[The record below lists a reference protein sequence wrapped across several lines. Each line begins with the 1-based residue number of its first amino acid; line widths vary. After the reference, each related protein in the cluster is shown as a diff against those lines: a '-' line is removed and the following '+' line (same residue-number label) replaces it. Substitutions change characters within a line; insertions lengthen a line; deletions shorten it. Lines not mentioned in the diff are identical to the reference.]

1 MCKPADTKIVHS
13 LSASSL
19 ASSSPP
25 ASAEE
30 QEKFPI
36 DRVLEPPSALARYT
50 CVAILVGILSIWGKF
65 AFIDEADIPNGR
77 TEPIVQS
84 GAVPLGL
91 TLFYLVSLP
100 LLRMFTNKFLSQ
112 VNVKLLLHETMIIY
126 NAAQVLLN
134 GWMVYRILDALLW
147 RNHPFIAG
155 PVYLVDT
162 GATYAVYVHYCD
174 KYLEFLDTYFMV
186 LRGRMD
192 QVSKSNSFSGDLAR
206 ALEMNKI
213 SHYSTLFSTT
223 GLLSAHLPPRLD
235 WGCLVDRTQTVSRW
249 RHLLWSAPQFLD
261 PRDDVLLLHAQFA
274 QNPLSLE
281 EIPDNGAA
289 DTVLRRHYLLSLQ
302 YAPNARGRNME
313 TVPGTQHSGL

>member
-13 LSASSL
+13 LSSSSL

-25 ASAEE
+25 AFAEE

-36 DRVLEPPSALARYT
+36 DRVLLPPSALARYT
-50 CVAILVGILSIWGKF
+50 CVAILVGILSIWGKY

-84 GAVPLGL
+84 AAVPLGL

-192 QVSKSNSFSGDLAR
+192 QVSKSNG
-206 ALEMNKI
+206 
-213 SHYSTLFSTT
+213 
-223 GLLSAHLPPRLD
+223 
-235 WGCLVDRTQTVSRW
+235 
-249 RHLLWSAPQFLD
+249 
-261 PRDDVLLLHAQFA
+261 
-274 QNPLSLE
+274 
-281 EIPDNGAA
+281 
-289 DTVLRRHYLLSLQ
+289 
-302 YAPNARGRNME
+302 
-313 TVPGTQHSGL
+313 